1 MNVKKYYIHSRT
13 KYLNSYRREN
23 WEMIKAE
30 ISGSLLKEIETA
42 LNGLNNHK
50 KTWAATSIANRLEI
64 LFEMQKHLPLTGR
77 KRGNWAITSFVT
89 EHETFLC
96 GRWRICG

>member
-1 MNVKKYYIHSRT
+1 VKKYYIHSRT
-13 KYLNSYRREN
+13 EYLNSYRREN

-50 KTWAATSIANRLEI
+50 KT
-64 LFEMQKHLPLTGR
+64 
-77 KRGNWAITSFVT
+77 
-89 EHETFLC
+89 
-96 GRWRICG
+96 